1 MKRIFVV
8 SLVLVGIV
16 YAGISKNVSRG
27 TISEEYISVQ
37 DSSEMSIEFLG
48 E

>member
-16 YAGISKNVSRG
+16 YAGISSNVSRG

>member
-16 YAGISKNVSRG
+16 YAGISKNVSCG

>member
-16 YAGISKNVSRG
+16 YAGFSLNVSRG

-37 DSSEMSIEFLG
+37 SAENVSIEFLG